1 MVNFLIQQ
9 ECVIEQ
15 AFLITIYN
23 EKTNMEQV
31 KNNPSPAAIKAK
43 AALDRSFKVRG
54 VATAIGSGF
63 FYGQYTAFMTLG
75 MALGIWQFWYGADS
89 GLSSFAVIFF
99 LSALGSAL
107 IDSCSGLWAFSICTA
122 RGKFKD
128 LFRCLKTKP
137 GAIMVV
143 AAIIGGPI
151 ASTAYVVGLQ
161 QAGSIVVPISALC
174 AAFGAIISRFLFKQA
189 LTPRI
194 ILGITICFLA
204 SFIIGYSGLSLEN
217 QANVPLGLAFGF
229 LAALCW
235 GIEGC
240 ICGYGTSLIDPEI
253 GITFRQCTSGLVNL
267 LFLVPIFAFFADVNP
282 ITMFTT
288 AVADF
293 ESSKWFILGGFV
305 AYLNFMLWYKGNGMC
320 GTALGMACNGM
331 FAFWGPFFCWLVL
344 GVGFGIEGWDM
355 SLTAWLAAVLMV
367 FGIFILSMNPLD
379 LLKSKKVA

>member
-1 MVNFLIQQ
+1 
-9 ECVIEQ
+9 
-15 AFLITIYN
+15 
-23 EKTNMEQV
+23 MEQT
-31 KNNPSPAAIKAK
+31 KNSPSSAAIKAK

-75 MALGIWQFWYGADS
+75 MALGIWQIWYGADS
-89 GLSSFAVIFF
+89 GLSNFAVVFF
-99 LSALGSAL
+99 LSALGAAL
-107 IDSCSGLWAFSICTA
+107 IDSFSGLWALSICSA
-122 RGKFKD
+122 RGKFGD
-128 LFRCLKTKP
+128 LCRCIKTKP
-137 GAIMVV
+137 GAIMFV
-143 AAIIGGPI
+143 AAIIGGPM
-151 ASTAYVVGLQ
+151 ASTFYVVGLQ

-194 ILGITICFLA
+194 MLGIFICFAA

-240 ICGYGTSLIDPEI
+240 ICGYGTALVDPEI
-253 GITFRQCTSGLVNL
+253 GITIRQCTSGLVNL
-267 LFLVPIFAFFADVNP
+267 LVLVPIFAIFAGVNP
-282 ITMFTT
+282 VAMIGT

-293 ESSKWFILGGFV
+293 ESSKWFIVGGFV

-344 GVGFGIEGWDM
+344 GVWFDIDGWAM
-355 SLTAWLAAVLMV
+355 SPIAWGAAVLMV
-367 FGIFILSMNPLD
+367 SGIFILSMNPLD
-379 LLKSKKVA
+379 LLKSKKEA